1 MTITGGSSLPKDE
14 IDRMMREAEQY
25 AEEDHRRRE
34 AAENRNQAEG
44 LVYQTEKFLA
54 DNAEKVDTLSPE
66 IRSDVDSALA
76 ELKKAL
82 DGNDDAAIK
91 SSTERLATASQ
102 ALGTAM
108 YAGAASAASDQ
119 GGPGAGPGFADTS
132 TEAAETASAGTE
144 EDVVEAEIIDEEK
157 GEK

>member
-1 MTITGGSSLPKDE
+1 M
-14 IDRMMREAEQY
+14 
-25 AEEDHRRRE
+25 
-34 AAENRNQAEG
+34 
-44 LVYQTEKFLA
+44 YQTEKFLA
-54 DNAEKVDTLSPE
+54 DNAEKVGTLSPE

-76 ELKKAL
+76 DLKKAL

-91 SSTERLATASQ
+91 AGTERLATASQ

-108 YAGAASAASDQ
+108 YAGATSAATDE
-119 GGPGAGPGFADTS
+119 GAPGTEPGAADAAAGPS
-132 TEAAETASAGTE
+132 EAPPPTAE

>member
-1 MTITGGSSLPKDE
+1 MTVTGGSSLPKQD

-54 DNAEKVDTLSPE
+54 DNAEKVGTLSPE

-76 ELKKAL
+76 DLKKAL

-91 SSTERLATASQ
+91 SGTERLATASQ

-108 YAGAASAASDQ
+108 YAGATSTATDQ
-119 GGPGAGPGFADTS
+119 GAPGAETGSADSATGP
-132 TEAAETASAGTE
+132 AEPSGSAE

>member
-1 MTITGGSSLPKDE
+1 
-14 IDRMMREAEQY
+14 MMREAEQY

-34 AAENRNQAEG
+34 AAESRNQAEG

-54 DNAEKVDTLSPE
+54 DNAEKVETLSPE

-76 ELKKAL
+76 DLKKAL
-82 DGNDDAAIK
+82 EGNDDAAIK
-91 SSTERLATASQ
+91 SGTERLATASQ

-108 YAGAASAASDQ
+108 YAGAASAGADQ
-119 GGPGAGPGFADTS
+119 GEPGADPGSADATAD
-132 TEAAETASAGTE
+132 AAEAQAGPE